1 MLQVLGASFFGIEMS
16 FLWYRGGPSL
26 LLGIE
31 IFFLV
36 SRFCTLL
43 FGIETVFFLGS
54 TCACFWGLDILYIGG
69 QRDLDTEKKIEKS
82 RYQKKDI
89 SIPTKFKRVT
99 RKFGVGGNLAAQC
112 KLSPI
117 SRNTL
122 SGCENFC
129 PPQGSFVS
137 NKTKGPGEKGAP
149 RNHPVDFECRFP
161 YDSYGRDR
169 APFWPFLGEGFWGN
183 IQRPLVLPARLV
195 YC

>member
-1 MLQVLGASFFGIEMS
+1 MGASFFGIEMS

-69 QRDLDTEKKIEKS
+69 QRDLDTEKKIETS

-89 SIPTKFKRVT
+89 SIPTKRVIHYH
-99 RKFGVGGNLAAQC
+99 
-112 KLSPI
+112 S
-117 SRNTL
+117 
-122 SGCENFC
+122 
-129 PPQGSFVS
+129 
-137 NKTKGPGEKGAP
+137 P
-149 RNHPVDFECRFP
+149 RNFYKLIPLPVFFCNFFVIFTGIRCGTDF
-161 YDSYGRDR
+161 
-169 APFWPFLGEGFWGN
+169 FL
-183 IQRPLVLPARLV
+183 
-195 YC
+195 